1 MRTEQVKVASKAELK
16 AFFGSVIEL
25 LVAKGFGDVLSQV
38 MKMDLSKIGDLRG
51 NAILVTA
58 MLDRIRD
65 VWSRRVAESADGRQD
80 AGALT

>member
-58 MLDRIRD
+58 MLDRIDERFG
-65 VWSRRVAESADGRQD
+65 DGGWRK
-80 AGALT
+80 ALTDGKTQEL